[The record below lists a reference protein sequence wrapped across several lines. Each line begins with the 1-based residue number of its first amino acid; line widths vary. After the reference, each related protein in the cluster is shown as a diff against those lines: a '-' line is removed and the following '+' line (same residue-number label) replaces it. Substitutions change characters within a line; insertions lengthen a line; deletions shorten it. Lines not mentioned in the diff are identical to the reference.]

1 MRQVRLPKN
10 IYFPGWPSFF
20 LWSALTLFAG
30 CAEENKTTLKVG
42 FIGCLSGKCSD
53 LGTNGRNGVIL
64 AIDEIN
70 RQGGFLDSKGNN
82 RPIELVV
89 ADTRGGTES
98 AIKSFQQLVHQ
109 GVIAIIG
116 PMTSQTGVIL
126 KPEADASKTVL
137 ISPTVSTEQLSG
149 QDDYF
154 FRVYPTAHVTAPALA
169 KHAIDFHKSQ
179 RFTIVH
185 SDSNSPFV
193 DSWIEHFS
201 GDIATYG
208 GDVIGIHQ
216 IKKDEPTLPLAQR
229 IVSEKPDSVLVL
241 ANAFD
246 TGMIVQQFR
255 KLESRV
261 TILGTEWSTTES
273 LVEFSGRG
281 LEGAY
286 FISSI
291 DGNSQDPLYL
301 EFRQKFQERFGREA
315 SFASQFGFEALN
327 ALVSALRIQPDEK
340 RLKETLRTIG
350 EVKGLQGKLL
360 IDSFGD
366 VQRDIYLKKFVDG
379 NFQTIARWNGQS
391 FEFVI
396 QND

>member
-10 IYFPGWPSFF
+10 IYFPTWPSLL

-53 LGTNGRNGVIL
+53 LGTNGRNGVAL

-70 RQGGFLDSKGNN
+70 RQGGLLDSKGNK

-89 ADTRGGTES
+89 ADTRGGMES
-98 AIKSFQQLVHQ
+98 AIKSFRELVNQ
-109 GVIAIIG
+109 GVIAVIG

-137 ISPTVSTEQLSG
+137 ISPTVSTDQLSG

-179 RFTIVH
+179 RFSIVH
-185 SDSNSPFV
+185 SDSNVAFV

-208 GDVIGIHQ
+208 GDVIGIHPM
-216 IKKDEPTLPLAQR
+216 KKDEPSFPLAQR

-246 TGMIVQQFR
+246 TGMIVQQFK

-261 TILGTEWSTTES
+261 TILGTEWSTTGG
-273 LVEFSGRG
+273 LVGFSGRG
-281 LEGAY
+281 LEDAY
-286 FISSI
+286 FISSV
-291 DGNSQDPLYL
+291 DGNSQDPIYL
-301 EFRQKFQERFGREA
+301 EFHQKFQKRFNDEA

-327 ALVSALRIQPDEK
+327 VLASALRTQPDETQ
-340 RLKETLRTIG
+340 LKETLRTIG
-350 EVKGLQGKLL
+350 EVKGLQGK
-360 IDSFGD
+360 IVFDSFGD
-366 VQRDIYLKKFVDG
+366 IQRDIYIKKFVDG

-391 FEFVI
+391 FEFVV
-396 QND
+396 QNN